1 MKPEQDSHSLMYS
14 QCVEQLRLIRF
25 PPPHQKR
32 AEGSSACCQ
41 KSAHLAPKT
50 ISHFPSSLQ
59 LGSSLFRSHD
69 IQKYNF
75 GSGHHITPRRR
86 RSWNFTKIWKEFFHV
101 SSKGAIRTENRPKS
115 LRLWISPLMIVCH
128 GTESHYQVSR
138 NIQRQNVRLYEYSH
152 TLTYCIDI

>member
-75 GSGHHITPRRR
+75 GSGHHITPRREAEILQKFER
-86 RSWNFTKIWKEFFHV
+86 NSFM

-128 GTESHYQVSR
+128 GTESHFQVSR
-138 NIQRQNVRLYEYSH
+138 NNSTSECKVEKVILENSS
-152 TLTYCIDI
+152 